1 MKKSTKAVL
10 LSAFVFPGA
19 GHVLLKKYIPGFILI
34 VASLASTYYIL
45 STTIEESMQIV
56 EQIQSGSVQPD
67 VVSIE
72 ELVSRH
78 TTSKD
83 AHLIDIATYIFITCW
98 IIGIIDSY
106 RVGRVRDKT
115 GTAQNT
121 ESG

>member
-67 VVSIE
+67 MASIE

-78 TTSKD
+78 STGKD

-115 GTAQNT
+115 DTAQNT

>member
-1 MKKSTKAVL
+1 
-10 LSAFVFPGA
+10 
-19 GHVLLKKYIPGFILI
+19 
-34 VASLASTYYIL
+34 
-45 STTIEESMQIV
+45 MQIV

-78 TTSKD
+78 STSKD

-106 RVGRVRDKT
+106 RVGRVRD
-115 GTAQNT
+115 
-121 ESG
+121 